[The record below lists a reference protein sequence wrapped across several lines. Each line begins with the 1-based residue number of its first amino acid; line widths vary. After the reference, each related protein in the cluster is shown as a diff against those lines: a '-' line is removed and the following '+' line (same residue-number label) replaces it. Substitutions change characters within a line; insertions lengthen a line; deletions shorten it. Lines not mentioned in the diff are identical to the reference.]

1 MLILSKRRTLI
12 FKLKSFGIL
21 LPVVCLSIMCL
32 LVFVNLTFLESLPSS
47 YRQPLSSSSVFDGLP
62 RIILSLFLIVGLVI
76 SFELSFY
83 WIPSL
88 SNMVGKYKG
97 QMIWVWNHFFILE
110 RAFLLEFED
119 IHIIFRR
126 KRFSFS
132 GILLRELLME
142 VHLPH
147 DKLHIRDFSD
157 FIQKEKIIQTAKDQI
172 IIKTVRLEH
181 IPLYIQQIQL
191 LSRSLNPFS

>member
-1 MLILSKRRTLI
+1 
-12 FKLKSFGIL
+12 
-21 LPVVCLSIMCL
+21 
-32 LVFVNLTFLESLPSS
+32 
-47 YRQPLSSSSVFDGLP
+47 
-62 RIILSLFLIVGLVI
+62 
-76 SFELSFY
+76 
-83 WIPSL
+83 
-88 SNMVGKYKG
+88 
-97 QMIWVWNHFFILE
+97 
-110 RAFLLEFED
+110 
-119 IHIIFRR
+119 
-126 KRFSFS
+126 
-132 GILLRELLME
+132 ME